1 MMNIGWASRDV
12 SVDGPAL
19 ITGQAHQRISTSKRD
34 PNTITVLV
42 MEEGGDY
49 VAFVSGDFTNWE
61 GSFLREVKQAA
72 QERIPGFDGSKI
84 ILNATHTHSAPRY
97 HLHTRYDMAPT
108 DRVEIVDYLQYRQFL
123 KTQITDAIEEAYCG
137 RKPGAFTYGYSTAM
151 VGQQRRVTYFNDY
164 SATNVKGNTFGV
176 NGFGKMYGKT
186 NQEDF
191 DSYEGPTD
199 SFVYLLY
206 TFDEAGKL
214 TGAIVNVP
222 CPSQCTENEVYTS
235 ADFWHETRQL
245 IRAQYG
251 DIYILPQCAAAGDL
265 SPHPLHAFPAWER
278 EIRLKYGN
286 HPEAEGLIR
295 PREYYNR
302 KDIAERIAHAFDDC
316 YKWASKET
324 YHTAPIVHITK
335 TLELERWN
343 VTEQEL
349 RDAKEN
355 LEALQQRQFQVTDD
369 PLKDYTENTKLSS
382 NIGRCENVIEN
393 FEKNGK
399 PVETEIHV
407 LKIGEIAFTTC
418 PFELYLSYQH
428 RIQAR
433 SPFVQTFMVQLCAS
447 DSPEQVGSYL
457 ATQRA
462 AFNKGYS
469 AIMFSCKVAPE
480 GGQQLV
486 DNIVDTLKTI
496 QYSGAGE

>member
-1 MMNIGWASRDV
+1 MNIGWASRDV
-12 SVDGPAL
+12 SVDGPVL

-42 MEEGGDY
+42 LEEGGDY
-49 VAFVSGDFTNWE
+49 VTFVSGDFTNWE

-97 HLHTRYDMAPT
+97 QLHTRYDMAPT
-108 DRVEIVDYLQYRQFL
+108 DRVEIVDHLQYRQFL
-123 KTQITDAIEEAYCG
+123 KTQITDAIEEAYSG
-137 RKPGAFTYGYSTAM
+137 RKPGSFAYGYGNAAI
-151 VGQQRRVTYFNDY
+151 GLQRRVTYFNDR
-164 SATNVKGNTFGV
+164 SANNVKGNTFGV
-176 NGFGKMYGKT
+176 NGFGQMYGKT
-186 NQEDF
+186 NVEDF
-191 DSYEGPTD
+191 DSFEGPTD
-199 SFVYLLY
+199 SNVYLLY
-206 TFDEAGKL
+206 TFDEADQL
-214 TGAIVNVP
+214 TGAIINVP

-235 ADFWHETRQL
+235 ADYWHETREM
-245 IRAQYG
+245 IREKYG
-251 DIYILPQCAAAGDL
+251 NIYILPQCAAAGDL
-265 SPHPLHAFPAWER
+265 SPHPLYAFPAWDR
-278 EIRLKYGN
+278 QIRLKYEKD
-286 HPEAEGLIR
+286 PMADSVIR
-295 PREYYNR
+295 PRELYNR
-302 KDIAERIAHAFDDC
+302 KYIAEKIAFAFDEC
-316 YKWASKET
+316 YQWASKEKFRE
-324 YHTAPIVHITK
+324 APIVHITK

-349 RDAKEN
+349 CDAKEN

-382 NIGRCENVIEN
+382 NIGRCESVIEN

-418 PFELYLSYQH
+418 PFELYLAYQH

-433 SPFVQTFMVQLCAS
+433 SPFVQTFLVQLTAS
-447 DSPEQVGSYL
+447 DTKEAVGSYL
-457 ATQRA
+457 ATKRA
-462 AFNKGYS
+462 AANKGYS

-486 DNIVDTLKTI
+486 DNIVDTLNTI
-496 QYSGAGE
+496 HS